1 MPKTEVTITEIEEFT
16 PERVDGV
23 GKGANGFPILMLKA
37 VDGEV
42 VESETTLDEVVTE
55 LGKADDDDGASCKTC
70 KGDGK
75 IMQGNRKC
83 PEGWRNRQGIR

>member
-42 VESETTLDEVVTE
+42 VE
-55 LGKADDDDGASCKTC
+55 
-70 KGDGK
+70 
-75 IMQGNRKC
+75 
-83 PEGWRNRQGIR
+83 